1 MAKGTWDFSTPVC
14 LTGYC
19 ESPHWASAVEFADKK
34 ALNGEGREGEKRLM
48 ISVNL
53 DRLIEAFND
62 LVQTPSVVGFYP
74 RIHALMKEKA
84 AAMGYETETDNKHTV
99 WIKVRG
105 QDHSRVRAVAAH
117 LDTIGMIVRFVD
129 ENGWLETRNY
139 GGVNF
144 HSLEGA
150 NVIVHTRSGKDYTGT
165 VICKSHSVHVFDDAR
180 DLPRT
185 MENMRIVLDEDVHS
199 PEEVAA
205 LGIRHGDLI
214 SVEPNTVWTES
225 GYVKSR
231 HVDDKIHA
239 AILLECLRQLAETG
253 QRPVYDT
260 WFAFPMFEEIGKGGA
275 YCPAEV
281 DEYLALDIASIGP
294 GFNGSEKK
302 VTICGGDRIAPYDW
316 GLTTRLIE
324 LAEEAG
330 LDFAVDVFYRYA
342 SDATEAFDAGQN
354 IKPALIGTG
363 TLSSHGYERT
373 HLEGIKNTALLT
385 MAYLLAE

>member
-1 MAKGTWDFSTPVC
+1 MKT
-14 LTGYC
+14 
-19 ESPHWASAVEFADKK
+19 
-34 ALNGEGREGEKRLM
+34 M

-53 DRLIEAFND
+53 DRIREDFND
-62 LVQTPSVVGFYP
+62 LVSTPSVVGFYP
-74 RIHALMKEKA
+74 RIHTLMKEKA
-84 AAMGYETETDNKHTV
+84 AEMGYAAETDNKHTL
-99 WIKVRG
+99 WIKVPG
-105 QDHSRVRAVAAH
+105 KNHDKVRAVAAH

-144 HSLEGA
+144 QSLEGA

-239 AILLECLRQLAETG
+239 AILLECLRQMKENNL
-253 QRPVYDT
+253 QPSYDT
-260 WFAFPMFEEIGKGGA
+260 WFAFPMFEEIGKGGS
-275 YCPAEV
+275 YCPPEV
-281 DEYLALDIASIGP
+281 DEYLALDIASVGP
-294 GFNGSEKK
+294 GLNGSEKK

-316 GLTTRLIE
+316 ELTTKLID

-330 LDFAVDVFYRYA
+330 IDYAVDIFYRYA

-354 IKPALIGTG
+354 IIPALIGTG

-373 HLEGIKNTALLT
+373 HMEGVKNTALLT